1 MNPVTVNNIGGF
13 SGNQAIQGTKGKES
27 ATFGQIMK
35 QAVSSVDQMG
45 EAADKAIVDML
56 AGKADVA
63 KTMIELQKFDIS
75 MKTLVS
81 FRNKAIEAYQEIN
94 RMQF

>member
-1 MNPVTVNNIGGF
+1 MNPVTVNGIGGLPA
-13 SGNQAIQGTKGKES
+13 NQTIQGTKEKETAS
-27 ATFGQIMK
+27 FGQVMK
-35 QAVSSVDQMG
+35 QAVTRVDEMG
-45 EAADKAIVDML
+45 DAADKAIVDML

>member
-1 MNPVTVNNIGGF
+1 MNPIGITGPA
-13 SGNQAIQGTKGKES
+13 GLPARPAVQEAGENKS
-27 ATFGQIMK
+27 APFGQILK

-45 EAADKAIVDML
+45 ETADKAIVDML

-81 FRNKAIEAYQEIN
+81 FRNKAIEAYQEVK

>member
-1 MNPVTVNNIGGF
+1 MNPVSINAIGGLPA
-13 SGNQAIQGTKGKES
+13 NQNIQGTRGKDPAS
-27 ATFGQIMK
+27 FGQIMK
-35 QAVSSVDQMG
+35 QAVSHVDQMG

-56 AGKADVA
+56 AGEADVA

>member
-1 MNPVTVNNIGGF
+1 MNPIAFTGPARLP
-13 SGNQAIQGTKGKES
+13 GNLAFQETKGKES
-27 ATFGQIMK
+27 ASFGQVMK
-35 QAVSSVDQMG
+35 QAVSNVDQMG
-45 EAADKAIVDML
+45 ETADKAIVDML

-63 KTMIELQKFDIS
+63 QSMIELQKYDIS

-81 FRNKAIEAYQEIN
+81 FRNKAIEAYKEVS

>member
-1 MNPVTVNNIGGF
+1 MNNLTIGGLPRLPVNQPSHP
-13 SGNQAIQGTKGKES
+13 SGEKQRTS
-27 ATFGQIMK
+27 FGDIMK

-45 EAADKAIVDML
+45 KNADTAVVDML
-56 AGKADVA
+56 TGKADVA
-63 KTMIELQKFDIS
+63 GTMIELQKLDIS

-81 FRNKAIEAYQEIN
+81 FRNKAIEAYQEVS

>member
-1 MNPVTVNNIGGF
+1 MNPIGITGPAGLPAH
-13 SGNQAIQGTKGKES
+13 SPAQEAEENKS
-27 ATFGQIMK
+27 ASFGQIMK

-45 EAADKAIVDML
+45 ETADKAIVDML

-81 FRNKAIEAYQEIN
+81 FRNKAIEAYQAVN

>member
-1 MNPVTVNNIGGF
+1 MNNLSINGLPRLPV
-13 SGNQAIQGTKGKES
+13 NQPAPLSQEKQRS
-27 ATFGQIMK
+27 SFGDIMK
-35 QAVSSVDQMG
+35 QAVSSVEQMG
-45 EAADKAIVDML
+45 KNADAAVVDML

-63 KTMIELQKFDIS
+63 GTMIELQKLDIS

-81 FRNKAIEAYQEIN
+81 FRNKAVEAYQEVS

>member
-1 MNPVTVNNIGGF
+1 MNPIGITGPAGLPAHPAVQEAGENK
-13 SGNQAIQGTKGKES
+13 STS
-27 ATFGQIMK
+27 FGQIMK

-45 EAADKAIVDML
+45 ETADKAIVDML
-56 AGKADVA
+56 TGKADVA

-75 MKTLVS
+75 MKTLIS
-81 FRNKAIEAYQEIN
+81 FRNKAIEAYQEVS

>member
-1 MNPVTVNNIGGF
+1 MNPIGIYGPAGLPVN
-13 SGNQAIQGTKGKES
+13 QTAQGTRENES
-27 ATFGQIMK
+27 GSFGQVLK
-35 QAVSSVDQMG
+35 QAVSSVDKMG
-45 EAADKAIVDML
+45 ENADKAIVDML
-56 AGKADVA
+56 TGKADVA

>member
-1 MNPVTVNNIGGF
+1 MNPIGIYGPA
-13 SGNQAIQGTKGKES
+13 GLPVNQAVQGTRENRSGS
-27 ATFGQIMK
+27 FGQVLK

-45 EAADKAIVDML
+45 EKADKAIVDML

-81 FRNKAIEAYQEIN
+81 FRNKAIEAYQEVS

>member
-1 MNPVTVNNIGGF
+1 MNQLSINGLPRLPATQPAPVSQEKQKT
-13 SGNQAIQGTKGKES
+13 S
-27 ATFGQIMK
+27 FGDIMK

-45 EAADKAIVDML
+45 KSADTAVVDML

-63 KTMIELQKFDIS
+63 GTMIELQKLDIS

-81 FRNKAIEAYQEIN
+81 FRNKAIEAYQEVS

>member
-1 MNPVTVNNIGGF
+1 MNPIGIYGPAGLPVNQKVQE
-13 SGNQAIQGTKGKES
+13 SKES
-27 ATFGQIMK
+27 TSGSFGQVLK

-45 EAADKAIVDML
+45 EKADRAIVDML

-81 FRNKAIEAYQEIN
+81 FRNKAIEAYQEVS

>member
-1 MNPVTVNNIGGF
+1 MNPIGIYGPAGIPVNQTVQETKEKP
-13 SGNQAIQGTKGKES
+13 SGS
-27 ATFGQIMK
+27 FGQVLK

-45 EAADKAIVDML
+45 EKADKAIVDML

-81 FRNKAIEAYQEIN
+81 FRNKAIEAYQEVS

>member
-1 MNPVTVNNIGGF
+1 MNPITVNGLTQLPV
-13 SGNQAIQGTKGKES
+13 NQTYQGTKEKES
-27 ATFGQIMK
+27 ASFGQIMK
-35 QAVSSVDQMG
+35 QAVSHVDQMG
-45 EAADKAIVDML
+45 ETADKAIVDML

-63 KTMIELQKFDIS
+63 KTMIELQKYDIS

-81 FRNKAIEAYQEIN
+81 FRNKAIEAYQEVS

>member
-1 MNPVTVNNIGGF
+1 MNPIAVNGIGGLPA
-13 SGNQAIQGTKGKES
+13 NQTIQGTKGKES
-27 ATFGQIMK
+27 ASFGQIMK

>member
-1 MNPVTVNNIGGF
+1 
-13 SGNQAIQGTKGKES
+13 
-27 ATFGQIMK
+27 
-35 QAVSSVDQMG
+35 MG
-45 EAADKAIVDML
+45 ETADKAIVDML

-63 KTMIELQKFDIS
+63 KTMIELQKYDIS

-81 FRNKAIEAYQEIN
+81 FRNKAIEAYQEVS

>member
-1 MNPVTVNNIGGF
+1 MNPIGIYGPAGLPVNQTV
-13 SGNQAIQGTKGKES
+13 QGTRENTSGS
-27 ATFGQIMK
+27 FGQVLK
-35 QAVSSVDQMG
+35 QAVTSVDRMG
-45 EAADKAIVDML
+45 ENADKAIVDML

-81 FRNKAIEAYQEIN
+81 FRNKAIEAYQEVS